1 MFYIIK
7 NGFTLFTAISNS
19 VMTVYASGDSYNT
32 VYDNLVSII
41 DPNNNDAADS
51 LVDRMQVCYLNPIES
66 SINCLLTDMKPSKYV
81 FESHSSMFVCI
92 AGFEPLCSQIS
103 GWIETQENH
112 IFMIGAKILDDETVL
127 FRQYVSKDMPETEYN
142 KLVKEIK
149 SGLLS
154 TSIQS
159 LVKWKIEAQ
168 DEDDNWIWFAEE
180 SVGNERNDIVEWN
193 QTGMA
198 VKTVGTSQKALP
210 VENIKREGVTSMK
223 ELDDAIALI
232 NETSQKVGSNKK
244 DIAEKLGFSDILIT
258 DAQKEKLKTLDEVS
272 AKVCGDLVG
281 FVDKTIA
288 SQKENFTS
296 MKEIALKKAFKD
308 CEEAIGIASDLIGD
322 EPMTSKELEDKVLL
336 IAEKQSVKD
345 ALGRGADTR
354 TKTTGQKGETSGT
367 KVYAV

>member
-1 MFYIIK
+1 MRKIRYETKETSQYALKPKTNLDIE
-7 NGFTLFTAISNS
+7 LVNS
-19 VMTVYASGDSYNT
+19 IPLTKATEKAFSVLKEGDEKPFEFVQEVKFGEKYPASDG
-32 VYDNLVSII
+32 SIFLK
-41 DPNNNDAADS
+41 S
-51 LVDRMQVCYLNPIES
+51 FIES
-66 SINCLLTDMKPSKYV
+66 FISKLEEAPIVGSAYGHTALNAYSERV
-81 FESHSSMFVCI
+81 
-92 AGFEPLCSQIS
+92 
-103 GWIETQENH
+103 ENH
-112 IFMIGAKILDDETVL
+112 TYMTGAKILDDETVL
-127 FRQYVSKDMPETEYN
+127 FRQYVSKDMPEPEYN

-168 DEDDNWIWFAEE
+168 DDDDNWVWFAEE

-210 VENIKREGVTSMK
+210 VENIKREGVTSMN
-223 ELDDAIALI
+223 LDEAIAI
-232 NETSQKVGSNKK
+232 VKETSQKVGS
-244 DIAEKLGFSDILIT
+244 DAHSIAEKLGFSDILIT

-272 AKVCGDLVG
+272 AKVGGDLVG
-281 FVDKTIA
+281 FVEKTIA

-296 MKEIALKKAFKD
+296 MKEIALKKAFND

-322 EPMTSKELEDKVLL
+322 EPMTLKELEDKVVL

-354 TKTTGQKGETSGT
+354 NKTTGQKGETSGT

>member
-1 MFYIIK
+1 MSKIRYETKETSQYALKPKTNLDIE
-7 NGFTLFTAISNS
+7 LVNS
-19 VMTVYASGDSYNT
+19 IPLTKATEKAFAVLKEGDEKPFEFVQEVKYGEKYPASDG
-32 VYDNLVSII
+32 SIFLK
-41 DPNNNDAADS
+41 S
-51 LVDRMQVCYLNPIES
+51 F
-66 SINCLLTDMKPSKYV
+66 
-81 FESHSSMFVCI
+81 FESF
-92 AGFEPLCSQIS
+92 IS
-103 GWIETQENH
+103 KLEEAPIVGSAYGHTALNAYSERVENH
-112 IFMIGAKILDDETVL
+112 TYMIGAKILDDETVL

-272 AKVCGDLVG
+272 AKVGGDLVG